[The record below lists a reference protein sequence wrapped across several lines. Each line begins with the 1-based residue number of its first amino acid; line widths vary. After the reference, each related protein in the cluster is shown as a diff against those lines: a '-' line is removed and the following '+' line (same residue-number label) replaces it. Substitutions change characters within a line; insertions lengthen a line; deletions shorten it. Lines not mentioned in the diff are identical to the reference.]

1 MTGEENTPRRARHG
15 DRTLALS
22 IAAALLCKATA
33 GVLAVAAV
41 LSYVEE
47 TQKASVAHIRT
58 PRKHVV
64 SDYLCIDPATYRA
77 LEIDRTVRSGGTD
90 GSLLSAIDRTR
101 TSMGARL
108 LAGRSFMHRLPEERQ
123 FHAIFLLLMLS
134 APATIHAIG
143 LYRGDFWQLS
153 AFAIQIMLARHILY
167 VQEDYRSRKDG
178 RIALFGLLATIAA
191 ITLDYGGALFGS
203 VLAMATILAAMARGL
218 RRWARSLILTLAVS
232 VAAVVAAISWQAPSW
247 GRHFDLYQNWID
259 LEATSAFA
267 VMTGLLIGTMAHNPI
282 AIAGAYLGRQKWTRH
297 DSGFAALL
305 GISLVAALV
314 AILQID
320 AQRRLVTTSNSADLA
335 VLAAALMATAGMKLL
350 DSRLWT
356 NTLCAVAVVS
366 ALVSMA
372 VGGLGGGWQSGAKKI
387 ARMVEQCPQSQVYAA
402 SGWRIDDGST
412 SRAARR
418 EEPVFALGYQRLA
431 KLHGFPVTLLREG
444 KPVKAHL
451 SQCPVLLWIEQ
462 VPPFVRPKPDK
473 IIRMSGLQGL
483 EASRVSLIRTH
494 SGLILRAER

>member
-15 DRTLALS
+15 DRALALS
-22 IAAALLCKATA
+22 IAAVVACLLASALLDGTSFDDLWTLYLADA
-33 GVLAVAAV
+33 GKPIETLAH
-41 LSYVEE
+41 LRWSLD
-47 TQKASVAHIRT
+47 IR
-58 PRKHVV
+58 PPVF
-64 SDYLCIDPATYRA
+64 DAWA
-77 LEIDRTVRSGGTD
+77 
-90 GSLLSAIDRTR
+90 SLLSR
-101 TSMGARL
+101 MGLDLVAVARLISHVPALLFLL

-218 RRWARSLILTLAVS
+218 RRWARSLILTLAIS

-247 GRHFDLYQNWID
+247 SRHFDLYQNWID

-267 VMTGLLIGTMAHNPI
+267 VMTGLLIGTLAHNPI

-356 NTLCAVAVVS
+356 NALCVVAVVS
-366 ALVSMA
+366 AIVSMA
-372 VGGLGGGWQSGAKKI
+372 VGGLGGGWQNGAKKI
-387 ARMVEQCPQSQVYAA
+387 ARIVDQCPQSQVYAA
-402 SGWRIDDGST
+402 SGWRIDDGSS

-444 KPVKAHL
+444 KPVRTRL

-483 EASRVSLIRTH
+483 EAARLSLIRTH

>member
-15 DRTLALS
+15 DRALALS
-22 IAAALLCKATA
+22 IAAVVACLLASALLDGTSFDDLWTLYLADA
-33 GVLAVAAV
+33 GKPIETLAH
-41 LSYVEE
+41 LRWSLD
-47 TQKASVAHIRT
+47 IR
-58 PRKHVV
+58 PPVF
-64 SDYLCIDPATYRA
+64 DAWA
-77 LEIDRTVRSGGTD
+77 
-90 GSLLSAIDRTR
+90 SLLSR
-101 TSMGARL
+101 MGLDLVAVARLISHVPALLFLL

-218 RRWARSLILTLAVS
+218 GRWARSLILTLAIS

-247 GRHFDLYQNWID
+247 SRHFDLYQNWID

-267 VMTGLLIGTMAHNPI
+267 VMTGLLIGTLAHNPI

-356 NTLCAVAVVS
+356 NALCAVAVVS
-366 ALVSMA
+366 AIVSMA
-372 VGGLGGGWQSGAKKI
+372 VGGLGGGWQNGAKKI
-387 ARMVEQCPQSQVYAA
+387 ARIVDQCPQSQVYAA
-402 SGWRIDDGST
+402 SGWRIDDGSS

-431 KLHGFPVTLLREG
+431 KLNGFPVTLLREG
-444 KPVKAHL
+444 KPVRTRL

-483 EASRVSLIRTH
+483 EAARLSLIRTH

>member
-22 IAAALLCKATA
+22 IAAVVACLLASALLDGTSFDDLWTLYLADA
-33 GVLAVAAV
+33 GKPIETLAH
-41 LSYVEE
+41 LRWSLD
-47 TQKASVAHIRT
+47 IR
-58 PRKHVV
+58 PPVF
-64 SDYLCIDPATYRA
+64 DAWA
-77 LEIDRTVRSGGTD
+77 
-90 GSLLSAIDRTR
+90 SLLSRLGLDLVAV
-101 TSMGARL
+101 ARLVSHVPALLFLL

>member
-15 DRTLALS
+15 DRALALS
-22 IAAALLCKATA
+22 IAAVVACLLASALLDGTSFDDLWTLYLADA
-33 GVLAVAAV
+33 GKPIETLAH
-41 LSYVEE
+41 LRWSLD
-47 TQKASVAHIRT
+47 IR
-58 PRKHVV
+58 PPVF
-64 SDYLCIDPATYRA
+64 DAWA
-77 LEIDRTVRSGGTD
+77 
-90 GSLLSAIDRTR
+90 SLLSR
-101 TSMGARL
+101 MGLDLVAVARLISHVPALLFLL

-218 RRWARSLILTLAVS
+218 RRWARSLILTLAIS

-247 GRHFDLYQNWID
+247 SRHFDLYQNWID

-267 VMTGLLIGTMAHNPI
+267 VMTGLLIGTLAHNPI

-356 NTLCAVAVVS
+356 NALCAVAVVS
-366 ALVSMA
+366 AIVSMA
-372 VGGLGGGWQSGAKKI
+372 VGGLGGGWQNGAKKI
-387 ARMVEQCPQSQVYAA
+387 ARIVDQCPQSQVYAA
-402 SGWRIDDGST
+402 SGWRIDDGSS

-444 KPVKAHL
+444 KPVRTRL

-462 VPPFVRPKPDK
+462 VPPFV
-473 IIRMSGLQGL
+473 
-483 EASRVSLIRTH
+483 
-494 SGLILRAER
+494 